1 MIVLNDDTL
10 FNGAIFFLTEP
21 IAFWLRVTSEHRQS
35 CSLASVI
42 FRVKGVGNILLISNV
57 TDSENKAATLQW
69 LTIFCFH
76 ENNMHS
82 KI

>member
-21 IAFWLRVTSEHRQS
+21 IAFWLRVMSEHRQS

-42 FRVKGVGNILLISNV
+42 FRVKGVGNIPLISNV
-57 TDSENKAATLQW
+57 TDSENKADALEW
-69 LTIFCFH
+69 LTIFCFLF
-76 ENNMHS
+76 S
-82 KI
+82 